1 MALALLLLLLE
12 LSLLL
17 LLLELE
23 VEEGCLEAELNSEE
37 KKEKMGWEA
46 ILEYGLL
53 FSFAWVLLGLG
64 QKNDLDG
71 AELVVVLFGFPRCFS
86 IIGLRYGWPP
96 RSTSPDF

>member
-1 MALALLLLLLE
+1 
-12 LSLLL
+12 
-17 LLLELE
+17 
-23 VEEGCLEAELNSEE
+23 
-37 KKEKMGWEA
+37 MGWEA

-86 IIGLRYGWPP
+86 ILGVRDTVASSGFLIPLITNRSEWANPNVKENLALFK
-96 RSTSPDF
+96 RSTSRRK